1 MAHRRYAFPAILAS
15 ALFAAAGASASPIMN
30 PEIQQCDGTTF
41 LLGPNTHTPNPTV
54 RLSIQDPVGLRVG
67 TSRMGLTTGG
77 TTRALWRFDAAVDVS
92 RSACASSTIDYF
104 YTYQDPNNSDP
115 MTVGHC
121 VYKTGATCTTATAT
135 LNSSPQ
141 VPIGFACPASTQPV
155 GAGLVSPFTAGAAGT
170 YPSGQF
176 GTAATFTGVEFGSI
190 PYNASFATYDLPG
203 TYTLSAWIKT
213 ANAGSQVVL
222 AQRGATGNWGF
233 GINAGGLRS
242 FDSRDV
248 STSTADITKG
258 SGLANGAWHQITIVR
273 RDGIDRRYY
282 ADGKLI
288 GTAFAA
294 STTSFAS
301 HSNAAPVI
309 IGADSGGTANFFT
322 GQIDEVRI
330 VATSLTDDDVLL
342 EYAGTVHRYASDG
355 GVVFSTAPGSFQGG
369 TPANGTQSSLFYL
382 PGESLTTPATN
393 SVWLFMAQSTK
404 TETITLPSFSA
415 AIDTGKPIA
424 PAVTAAPTSP
434 SAVTWSWG
442 APSKICVAPGGD
454 VSPGVAPFFRLTDCG
469 SGALIGQVSDPGR
482 SVLEGSLPGPN
493 QLACRRLSLTDVWGT
508 SPLSA
513 PTSAYTLAAVPFGV
527 TFASST
533 ISTGSFVAAWNAN
546 GNPAYTRFE
555 ITYALDSGFT
565 AGVATSA
572 AVGDDYRASTIAAAG
587 LLPGTTYYVRVR
599 AFSGRSADFYG
610 GTPTAFAT
618 GSVVTIALPPVL
630 TGAPVSNVSMLWSWT
645 QASGA
650 TGYTLLDSP
659 TQTQLFA
666 GGGLSKQVN
675 GLAVNTRYDAEIQ
688 VDMPPPTPASARAH
702 AFSYTWANA
711 PTGLTASALY
721 HSSATFTWGAN
732 GNPAYTYYELV
743 VASEPAFGVVVAT
756 LSVSG
761 TTVTAS
767 NLFPGATYYAQVH
780 AFNGMQI
787 PTAFA
792 PPLTTATQPDPL
804 TSVSPTPVSPYIPS
818 SGLVGSWQFDE
829 GSGLTTADGSG
840 LGNSGAFVCLQS
852 ACSSTP
858 TFAAGPPGLGGAASF
873 SGLSGAVLTASGAPF
888 DFADDLTVEAWVNP
902 QTAALVAN
910 SGIVARG
917 AQGSEDFALDV
928 SGVGAYRFT
937 SSGGTS
943 VTVAT
948 AAVAVGQWTHVAG
961 VYSLSGTRATLYLNG
976 VPAATTPTAP
986 GRTLH
991 AGQKVSIGNRQ
1002 DGSGNYTLPF
1012 FGRIDAVRVFHRA
1025 LTAAEVL
1032 AEYTGGFVSSVTAPA
1047 PNAGV
1052 TVALPPNAFSAP
1064 AQIYI
1069 SGDPVGHPIRV
1080 PLTALNA
1087 GLAQPPAGLTLVP
1100 SSLIEVVPVV
1110 GGAAFTGT
1118 LGSSATLTVP
1128 FLDANGDNIVDGTN
1142 PPLAVSSMQMYT
1154 LNTTVNRWELLPT
1167 SVDKTNRRASGLTPH
1182 FSVFALFAPTTIG
1195 SSLSAV
1201 TVYPVPWKPGSGG
1214 RFDGPGV
1221 SFAHLPSSGHIRILT
1236 LAGRR
1241 VRDFTYS
1248 GADAG
1253 TATWNGL
1260 NDDGRRTASGV
1271 YFAKITSDADRS
1283 AVLLKFAIER

>member
-1 MAHRRYAFPAILAS
+1 MAHRRSAFPAILAS
-15 ALFAAAGASASPIMN
+15 ALLAAAGASASPVMN

-41 LLGPNTHTPNPTV
+41 LLGPDTHHPNPTV
-54 RLSIQDPVGLRVG
+54 RVSIQDPVGLRVG
-67 TSRMGLTTGG
+67 TARMGLTTGG
-77 TTRALWRFDAAVDVS
+77 TSRALWRFDTTVDVT
-92 RSACASSTIDYF
+92 RSACASSNIDYF
-104 YTYQDPNNSDP
+104 YTYQDPNGSDA

-121 VYKTGATCTTATAT
+121 VYNTGATCTSATAT
-135 LNSSPQ
+135 LSSSPQ

-155 GAGLVSPFTAGAAGT
+155 GTVSPFTAGAAAT
-170 YPSGQF
+170 YPAGQF
-176 GTAATFTGVEFGSI
+176 GTAAPLNGASNFGSI
-190 PYNASFATYDLPG
+190 PYNSSFATYDLP
-203 TYTLSAWIKT
+203 TNYTLSAWINT
-213 ANAGSQVVL
+213 SAGGATQVVL
-222 AQRGATGNWGF
+222 AQRGAAGNWGI
-233 GINAGGLRS
+233 GVNAGGLRS

-248 STSTADITKG
+248 STGTADVTKG
-258 SGLANGAWHQITIVR
+258 SGIANGAWHQIHVVR
-273 RDGIDRRYY
+273 RNGVDRRYFV
-282 ADGKLI
+282 DGKLI
-288 GTAFAA
+288 GTAVAA
-294 STTSFAS
+294 SSTSFAS
-301 HSNAAPVI
+301 HSNAAAVI
-309 IGADSGGTANFFT
+309 VGADDNGTTHFFSG
-322 GQIDEVRI
+322 QLDEVRI
-330 VATSLTDDDVLL
+330 VAAALTDDDILL

-355 GVVFSTAPGSFQGG
+355 GVVYSTAPGSFQGG
-369 TPANGTQSSLFYL
+369 TPANATQAPLFYL

-404 TETITLPSFSA
+404 TETVTLPSFSA

-424 PAVTAAPTSP
+424 PAVTAGPTSP
-434 SAVTWSWG
+434 TAVTWSWG
-442 APSKICVAPGGD
+442 TPSKICVTPGGD
-454 VSPGVAPFFRLTDCG
+454 VSPGVVPFFRLTDCG

-482 SVLEGSLPGPN
+482 NVLESSLPGPN

-513 PTSAYTLAAVPFGV
+513 PTSAYTLAAAPSGV
-527 TFASST
+527 SFASST

-555 ITYALDSGFT
+555 ITYALDPAFT
-565 AGVATSA
+565 VGLATRA
-572 AVGDDYRASTIAAAG
+572 AMGDDYLASTAAVAG

-599 AFSGRSADFYG
+599 AFSGRSADFFG

-630 TGAPVSNVSMLWSWT
+630 TGAPQSNVSMLWSWT

-659 TQTQLFA
+659 TQAQLFA

-675 GLAVNTRYDAEIQ
+675 GLAVNARYDAEVQ
-688 VDMPPPTPASARAH
+688 VDMPAPTPPSARAH

-711 PTGLTASALY
+711 PTGLTASVLY

-732 GNPAYTYYELV
+732 GNPAYTYYELI

-761 TTVTAS
+761 TTVTAT

-873 SGLSGAVLTASGAPF
+873 SGLSGAVLTASGTPF
-888 DFADDLTVEAWVNP
+888 DFTDDLTVEAWVNP
-902 QTAALVAN
+902 QTAALIAN

-917 AQGSEDFALDV
+917 ALGSEDFALDV
-928 SGVGAYRFT
+928 TGVGAYEFKINNF
-937 SSGGTS
+937 SA
-943 VTVAT
+943 TVAT
-948 AAVAVGQWTHVAG
+948 AAIAVGQWTHVTGVFSSAG
-961 VYSLSGTRATLYLNG
+961 LGSATLYLNG
-976 VPAATTPTAP
+976 NTAAVVSPGTARTP
-986 GRTLH
+986 H
-991 AGQKVSIGNRQ
+991 AGQKISIGNRK

-1012 FGRIDAVRVFHRA
+1012 FGKIDAVRVFHRA

-1032 AEYTGGFVSSVTAPA
+1032 AEYNGGFVSSVTAPS
-1047 PNAGV
+1047 PTAGV
-1052 TVALPPNAFSAP
+1052 IVALPPNAFSAP

-1080 PLTALNA
+1080 PLAALNA

-1110 GGAAFTGT
+1110 GGTAFTGT

-1142 PPLAVSSMQMYT
+1142 PPLAVSAMRMYT

-1167 SVDKTNRRASGLTPH
+1167 SVDRTNRRASGLTPH
-1182 FSVFALFAPTTIG
+1182 FSVFALFAPATIG
-1195 SSLSAV
+1195 SSLSGV
-1201 TVYPVPWKPGSGG
+1201 TAYPVPWKPGSGG

-1221 SFAHLPSSGHIRILT
+1221 SFAHLPTGGHIRILT

-1253 TATWNGL
+1253 TTTWDGL
-1260 NDDGRRTASGV
+1260 NDDGRRAASGV

-1283 AVLLKFAIER
+1283 VVLLKFAVER